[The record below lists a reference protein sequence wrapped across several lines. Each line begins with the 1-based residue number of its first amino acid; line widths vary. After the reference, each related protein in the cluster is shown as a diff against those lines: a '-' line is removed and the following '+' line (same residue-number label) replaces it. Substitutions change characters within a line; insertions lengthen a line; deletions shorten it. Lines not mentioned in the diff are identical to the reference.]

1 MLAKPQ
7 GEESFGAWREV
18 ARKIWTVF
26 EQTAQAGVGSYT
38 SWEAQIMRKSRTSAG
53 PRAIGV
59 LAALATACSGQ
70 PSETVP
76 LPEPT
81 LVEGRGPTHR
91 SGSPCRCTGTFEV
104 MKGLAF
110 NRWHEQ
116 DRRLYALDAL
126 RLQLLRVDVTTGAR
140 EVLAADP
147 KLFNL
152 PVASAF
158 LPSSPGVQTLVVA
171 SDQEHRFA
179 GINQAISADM
189 FQLPFLVTE
198 VLIRD

>member
-1 MLAKPQ
+1 
-7 GEESFGAWREV
+7 
-18 ARKIWTVF
+18 
-26 EQTAQAGVGSYT
+26 
-38 SWEAQIMRKSRTSAG
+38 
-53 PRAIGV
+53 
-59 LAALATACSGQ
+59 
-70 PSETVP
+70 
-76 LPEPT
+76 
-81 LVEGRGPTHR
+81 
-91 SGSPCRCTGTFEV
+91 